1 MRFGLTATPC
11 RGDGRGLGNI
21 FKTMIEAPQVAELI
35 VGGYL
40 VKSRVFAPVDPDL
53 KGVKTAQGDYVVSQL
68 AGRMNTDALVGDI
81 VTHYHKYGENRATV
95 AFACDVEH
103 SVAIKDTFVRSGVC
117 AEHIDA
123 KTPQD
128 ERDAILGRL
137 RSGETKIVTNF
148 GILTEGFD
156 CPDIGCIILA
166 RPTKQMGL
174 FRQMIGRGLR
184 PADGKADLV
193 ILDHS
198 GAVFRHGL
206 PEDRVEWTL
215 DVDRRAENPSQ
226 DKRKANYEERLRE
239 CPSCK
244 VLRTGPPP
252 CENCG
257 WEPAPR
263 RGHDRDFLDGEL
275 GLVVNG
281 KSHAPVY
288 SEGDRVAFFQELRA
302 IQQLRGYKKG
312 WAAHKFKD
320 KFGRFPPW
328 SYNDLPPVAPT
339 DATVSWVRSR
349 SIAWARS
356 RNNPAN
362 AVAA

>member
-1 MRFGLTATPC
+1 
-11 RGDGRGLGNI
+11 
-21 FKTMIEAPQVAELI
+21 
-35 VGGYL
+35 
-40 VKSRVFAPVDPDL
+40 
-53 KGVKTAQGDYVVSQL
+53 
-68 AGRMNTDALVGDI
+68 
-81 VTHYHKYGENRATV
+81 
-95 AFACDVEH
+95 
-103 SVAIKDTFVRSGVC
+103 
-117 AEHIDA
+117 
-123 KTPQD
+123 
-128 ERDAILGRL
+128 
-137 RSGETKIVTNF
+137 
-148 GILTEGFD
+148 
-156 CPDIGCIILA
+156 
-166 RPTKQMGL
+166 MGL